1 MVLRPHGRFALLT
14 RTYLAR
20 RLPIYPCIYISQRSI
35 TTANDS
41 SLSFQSHKKLPNAP
55 ARTRFAPSPTGY
67 LHLGSLR
74 TALYNYL
81 LAKATGGQFL
91 LRIEDTDQKRTIP
104 DALERI
110 CQDLEW
116 TGLQWDEG
124 PKVGGS
130 YGPYIQSERIAIY
143 RQHANQLLDSGHAYR
158 CFCSAERLHE
168 LGQLRSKLGLST
180 DYDRTCAGISK
191 EDSDDR
197 AFRGERYTIRLKAP
211 DAYPAF
217 KDVVYGGVGKP
228 TREARKLTHG
238 QQVFEDPIL
247 LKSDGWPTY
256 HLANVVDDH
265 LMKITHVVRAV
276 EWMPSTPKHV
286 YLYQAFGWTPPVFA
300 HVGLL
305 QGPDNQK
312 LSKRSGDIDIG
323 SYRSAG
329 VFPEALLNFAALL
342 GWHHKQKSDM
352 IELEQM
358 ISLFNFNLT
367 KGNTVVNIPKLN
379 YLSREYAKKYVQEGG
394 KKFQDILQASI
405 TNLERHGI
413 TQAPRGKDLEEY
425 VSLILRADPTSILDM
440 ANLSER
446 LRSFFEWYPEDKA
459 MLRKPLVDAELL
471 DLVYHDLRGVDDKQ
485 CLVGASALKKTSAY
499 SLDYFLICEAYSWIL
514 EKDQEWLSRWRS

>member
-1 MVLRPHGRFALLT
+1 M
-14 RTYLAR
+14 
-20 RLPIYPCIYISQRSI
+20 
-35 TTANDS
+35 
-41 SLSFQSHKKLPNAP
+41 
-55 ARTRFAPSPTGY
+55 
-67 LHLGSLR
+67 
-74 TALYNYL
+74 
-81 LAKATGGQFL
+81 
-91 LRIEDTDQKRTIP
+91 
-104 DALERI
+104 
-110 CQDLEW
+110 
-116 TGLQWDEG
+116 
-124 PKVGGS
+124 
-130 YGPYIQSERIAIY
+130 
-143 RQHANQLLDSGHAYR
+143 
-158 CFCSAERLHE
+158 
-168 LGQLRSKLGLST
+168 ST

-485 CLVGASALKKTSAY
+485 WSADIINSVIQGAISQQFGRRLSIEENKRVQSGLF
-499 SLDYFLICEAYSWIL
+499 SDLRSILLDSRKGPGMAKSMEIL
-514 EKDQEWLSRWRS
+514 GRDETLERLAKAGPFSGSISS